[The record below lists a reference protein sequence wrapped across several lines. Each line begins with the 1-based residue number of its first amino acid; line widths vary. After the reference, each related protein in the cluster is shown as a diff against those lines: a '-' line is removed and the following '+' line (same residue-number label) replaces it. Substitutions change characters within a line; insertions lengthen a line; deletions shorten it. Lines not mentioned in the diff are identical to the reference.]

1 ELVGSGASPRTQ
13 NRRGLR
19 DMSSIGTAPETLKL
33 LEPIP
38 KIMRAGVYRDK
49 GVVRVE
55 EVPVPEVGEGEVLI
69 KVAACGICG
78 TDIKKIFQRYVEPPQ
93 ILGHELAGTVVAVG
107 RGVTKWMPGDRVMSF
122 HHTPCGRCFYCEKRL
137 FSQCKQYKTTGL
149 TAGFT
154 PNGGGFAQYVK
165 AMPWVAERGIVALPE
180 NVSFEEATFIE
191 PINTIV
197 KAVQKARIT
206 AGESVLILGCG
217 PIGLQFLMVSKL
229 EGARL
234 YTSDPIPQRR
244 EKSLTLGAL
253 ESFDPTSGKLV
264 EEVRAR
270 TEGRGADAVLV
281 AVAHPSVVTDALA
294 TARPGGR
301 VLLFAANDPVTKI
314 EFPAAAVGIDEK
326 EILGSYSAAVDIQES
341 AAELVLGKKLPIME
355 IVTHRFSLDRIQEGL
370 ELAARPTAESLKIL
384 ITHA

>member
-1 ELVGSGASPRTQ
+1 
-13 NRRGLR
+13 
-19 DMSSIGTAPETLKL
+19 MSSSGTASETLRSVG
-33 LEPIP
+33 PIP
-38 KIMRAGVYRDK
+38 KTMRAGVFRDK

-55 EVPVPEVGEGEVLI
+55 EVPVPEVGDGEVLI

-78 TDIKKIFQRYVEPPQ
+78 TDIKKIFERYVEPPQ
-93 ILGHELAGTVVAVG
+93 ILGHELAGTVVVVG
-107 RGVTKWMPGDRVMSF
+107 RGVARWTPGDRVMSF

-137 FSQCKQYKTTGL
+137 FSQCRQYKTTGL

-165 AMPWVAERGIVALPE
+165 AMPWVTERGIVALPDS
-180 NVSFEEATFIE
+180 VSFEEATFIE

-206 AGESVLILGCG
+206 AGETVLILGCG
-217 PIGLQFLMVSKL
+217 PIGLQLLMVSNL
-229 EGARL
+229 EGAKL

-244 EKSLTLGAL
+244 QKSLSLGAI

-270 TEGRGADAVLV
+270 TDGRGADAVLV

-314 EFPAAAVGIDEK
+314 EFPAAAVGVDEK
-326 EILGSYSAAVDIQES
+326 EILGSYSAAVDIQEL
-341 AAELVLGKKLPIME
+341 AAALVLGKKLPVME
-355 IVTHRFSLDRIQEGL
+355 IVTHRFTVDRIQEAL
-370 ELAARPTAESLKIL
+370 ELAAKPTAESLKIL

>member
-1 ELVGSGASPRTQ
+1 
-13 NRRGLR
+13 
-19 DMSSIGTAPETLKL
+19 MSSSGTASETLRSVG
-33 LEPIP
+33 PIP
-38 KIMRAGVYRDK
+38 KTMRAGVFRDK

-55 EVPVPEVGEGEVLI
+55 EVPVPEVGDGEVLI

-93 ILGHELAGTVVAVG
+93 ILGHELAGTIVAVG
-107 RGVTKWMPGDRVMSF
+107 RGVERWTPGDRVMSF

-165 AMPWVAERGIVALPE
+165 ATPWVAERGIVALPDD
-180 NVSFEEATFIE
+180 VGFEEATFIE

-206 AGESVLILGCG
+206 AGETVLILGCG
-217 PIGLQFLMVSKL
+217 PIGLQLLMVSKL
-229 EGARL
+229 EGAKL

-244 EKSLTLGAL
+244 QKSLSLGAI

-270 TEGRGADAVLV
+270 TDGRGADAVLV

-341 AAELVLGKKLPIME
+341 AAALVLGKKLPVME
-355 IVTHRFSLDRIQEGL
+355 IVTHRFTLDRIQEAL
-370 ELAARPTAESLKIL
+370 DLAARPTAESLKIL

>member
-1 ELVGSGASPRTQ
+1 MSGFSAIAETVRT
-13 NRRGLR
+13 
-19 DMSSIGTAPETLKL
+19 
-33 LEPIP
+33 LEPLP
-38 KIMRAGVYRDK
+38 KTMRAGVYRDK
-49 GVVRVE
+49 AVVRVE
-55 EVPVPEVGEGEVLI
+55 EVPVPEVGDNEVLI

-107 RGVTKWMPGDRVMSF
+107 RGVTKWSPGNRVMSF

-165 AMPWVAERGIVALPE
+165 AMPWVAERGIVALPD

-197 KAVQKARIT
+197 KAVQKARVCV
-206 AGESVLILGCG
+206 GETVLILGCG
-217 PIGLQFLMVSKL
+217 PIGLQLLMVSKL
-229 EGARL
+229 ETDRL
-234 YTSDPIPQRR
+234 FTSDPIFQRR
-244 EKSLTLGAL
+244 AKSLSLGAI

-264 EEVRAR
+264 QDIRAR
-270 TEGRGADAVLV
+270 TDGRGADVVLV
-281 AVAHPSVVTDALA
+281 AVAHPSVVADALA
-294 TARPGGR
+294 AARPGGR

-326 EILGSYSAAVDIQES
+326 EILGSYSAAADIQDL
-341 AAELVLGKKLPIME
+341 AAALVLGKKLPVME
-355 IVTHRFSLDRIQEGL
+355 IVTHRFPLDRIQEAL
-370 ELAARPTAESLKIL
+370 ELAVRPTAESLKIL